1 MKPGLKGCVVVITG
15 ASSGIGR
22 ATALA
27 FAEEG
32 AIVVVAARREVALR
46 DVVRE
51 VEWRGSRGLAV
62 PTDVTDEHQVQA
74 LADAALDAFG
84 RIDVWVNDA
93 GVSVLGLFNDVPL
106 KDYKRVFETNVFGV
120 VHGARAVMPVL
131 LRQGSG
137 TLINVSSVVTR
148 MPQPYASAYVASKSA
163 VRSLGMSLRQE
174 LLLQD
179 AHDVHVVT
187 VMPAVIDTP
196 FFQSVGNY
204 TGRTVQPPPPV
215 NPARMVAE
223 AIVKAAIN
231 PKREIYVGRGGRLFA
246 IQMQLMP
253 GLMERLAARMI
264 DKAHLSDTPALD
276 STGNLFT
283 PPANNGAISGGWPT
297 FAAPSFAN
305 KIIAGV
311 GVAALGGF
319 AVWRKRR

>member
-1 MKPGLKGCVVVITG
+1 MKRDLKGCVVVVTG

-32 AIVVVAARREVALR
+32 AIVVVAARREAALHE
-46 DVVRE
+46 VVRDIE
-51 VEWRGSRGLAV
+51 HRETRGLAV
-62 PTDVTDEHQVQA
+62 VTDVTDDHQVQA
-74 LADAALDAFG
+74 LADAAVETFG
-84 RIDVWVNDA
+84 RIDIWVNDA
-93 GVSVLGLFNDVPL
+93 GVSVLGLLNDVPL

-120 VHGARAVMPVL
+120 VHGARAAMPVF
-131 LRQGSG
+131 LRQRRG

-163 VRSLGMSLRQE
+163 VRTLGTSLRQE
-174 LLLQD
+174 LLLQ
-179 AHDVHVVT
+179 HVRGVHVVT

-215 NPARMVAE
+215 NPAGMVAD
-223 AIVKAAIN
+223 AIVKAAIH

-253 GLMERLAARMI
+253 GLMERFAARMI
-264 DKAHLSDTPALD
+264 DKMHFSDTAALD
-276 STGNLFT
+276 TTGNLFT
-283 PPANNGAISGGWPT
+283 PPANNGAISGRWPT
-297 FAAPSFAN
+297 VPGPSFTTKAL
-305 KIIAGV
+305 AGV
-311 GVAALGGF
+311 GVAALGGS
-319 AVWRKRR
+319 AVWRKRH